1 MKSSSNLLKKL
12 GNITLIFVVGF
23 LGGILG
29 TFLTLQTSHSST
41 SNTEVSK
48 YTQPLL
54 KQLIKIQPQLVRP

>member
-41 SNTEVSK
+41 SNTESK
-48 YTQPLL
+48 
-54 KQLIKIQPQLVRP
+54 

>member
-41 SNTEVSK
+41 SNTESK
-48 YTQPLL
+48 VHSTTVKTAYKKYNLN
-54 KQLIKIQPQLVRP
+54 